1 MESKYTMREHAFNAL
16 RDDIISGTL
25 SPGERILEEAIAER
39 YSVSRTPLREALLQL
54 EQEGL
59 LERFSKRGMIVTG
72 LSLKEVSELYEVRAR
87 LEGLA
92 AWHATENLDDAS
104 RDELQKKYD
113 ASYRYAPATGEMVM
127 CDEMPWIHGFILER
141 SNHAICRDHLQRL
154 KMHLERYKSMT
165 KSKREDKLRHVH
177 REHGLII
184 GCMLAGDSQGAE
196 MAMQAHVKTACCIAK
211 KIISTKIN

>member
-16 RDDIISGTL
+16 RDDIISGAL
-25 SPGERILEEAIAER
+25 SPGERILEEVIAER
-39 YSVSRTPLREALLQL
+39 YNVSRTPLREALLQL

-59 LERFSKRGMIVTG
+59 LERFSKRGMTVTG

-92 AWHATENLDDAS
+92 AWHATDNLDDVS

-113 ASYRYAPATGEMVM
+113 ASYRYDPSVREMVM
-127 CDEMPWIHGFILER
+127 CDEMPWIHEFILEH
-141 SNHAICRDHLQRL
+141 SNHAICTDYLHRL
-154 KMHLERYKSMT
+154 KIHLDRYKRMTKVNRKDKKQVHLEHS
-165 KSKREDKLRHVH
+165 
-177 REHGLII
+177 LII
-184 GCMLAGDSQGAE
+184 GCMLARDQNGAE
-196 MAMQAHVKTACCIAK
+196 MAMQAHVKSACCIAK